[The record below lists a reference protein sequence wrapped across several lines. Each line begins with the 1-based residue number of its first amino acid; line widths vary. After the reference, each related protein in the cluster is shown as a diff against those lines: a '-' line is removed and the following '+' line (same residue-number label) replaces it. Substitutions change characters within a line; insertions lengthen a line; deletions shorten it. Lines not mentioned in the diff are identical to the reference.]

1 MVVQQLLQSSGI
13 VTNMNAS
20 FNSTVFRA
28 DTEDVLQAVHSVRKS
43 LIVYTI
49 IAVAFA
55 TLALSGHEN
64 GRKVLQRIF
73 WFLDGLLGGAPH
85 TVTLPGPSG
94 LPLVGNLFHVS
105 CS

>member
-28 DTEDVLQAVHSVRKS
+28 DAEDVLQAVHSVRKS

-49 IAVAFA
+49 AAVAFA
-55 TLALSGHEN
+55 TLALSGLED
-64 GRKVLQRIF
+64 GRKVLQRLF
-73 WFLDGLLGGAPH
+73 WFLGGLFGGAPH
-85 TVTLPGPSG
+85 NVALPGPSG
-94 LPLVGNLFHVS
+94 LPLVGNLFDVS
-105 CS
+105 YS